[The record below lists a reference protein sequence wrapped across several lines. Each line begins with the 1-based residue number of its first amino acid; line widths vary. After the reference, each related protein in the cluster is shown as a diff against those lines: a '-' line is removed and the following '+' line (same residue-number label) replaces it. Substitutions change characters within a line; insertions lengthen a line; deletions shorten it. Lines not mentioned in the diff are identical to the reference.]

1 MADDPNDPN
10 DELDPVEAGRAMAA
24 LAARIGS
31 ADPLELARA
40 SQALIPQNRAL
51 GTELLLLEPRAATVR
66 LPWQEALL
74 GDPETGA
81 LAGGVVTTVID
92 NCAGLACAVAM
103 RGETRMATLDL
114 RVDYLRPSRRGEPL
128 MVRAECY
135 RTTRHVAF
143 VRAEAWHELGE
154 KLIIATAAGTFA
166 TGA

>member
-1 MADDPNDPN
+1 VAHSEQEDAR
-10 DELDPVEAGRAMAA
+10 EAGRAMGA

-40 SQALIPQNRAL
+40 SQALIPHIRTL
-51 GTELLLLEPRAATVR
+51 GVEIVLLEAHAATVR
-66 LPWQEALL
+66 LPWQETLL

-92 NCAGLACAVAM
+92 NCAGLACAVALL
-103 RGETRMATLDL
+103 GETRMATLDL

-128 MVRAECY
+128 MVRADCY

-143 VRAEAWHELGE
+143 VRAEAWHELGGQA
-154 KLIIATAAGTFA
+154 LVVATAAGTFA
-166 TGA
+166 IGA